1 MAKGIIV
8 LDKIPQT
15 CQHIR
20 GNKEGGCPFGGMVCQ
35 ICDKDVME
43 HVKNGTKPDW
53 CPIKQMPERKWIEHI
68 VNKCREGNIPVF
80 MKSSLSDIWGEPLI
94 QEFPEELKRK

>member
-20 GNKEGGCPFGGMVCQ
+20 GNKEDGCLYGGMVCQ
-35 ICDKDVME
+35 ISNEDVME

-53 CPIKQMPERKWIEHI
+53 CPIRPLPERACHEDYCDNGRYDKGWNDCLNE
-68 VNKCREGNIPVF
+68 VF
-80 MKSSLSDIWGEPLI
+80 G
-94 QEFPEELKRK
+94 R